1 MKKNVKGFI
10 ALFAALAA
18 VVCIIISFAVPMASI
33 KGTSIKLW
41 GNPNLYLG
49 IVACVLA
56 IVAIVFGF
64 LSKKDADKKGPR
76 KAGIII
82 GFIAVFVSFLAMA
95 MGGLFGLIVEYANDP
110 ENSTIAK
117 SMSVEDR
124 KNFDEMIEKF
134 RTEYPEK

>member
-33 KGTSIKLW
+33 KGTAIKLW

-95 MGGLFGLIVEYANDP
+95 LGGLFGLIVEYANDP

-124 KNFDEMIEKF
+124 KSFDEMIEKL
-134 RTEYPEK
+134 RAEYPEK

>member
-18 VVCIIISFAVPMASI
+18 VVCIIISFAVPMASV
-33 KGTSIKLW
+33 KGTSFKLW
-41 GNPNLYLG
+41 GNGNLYLG
-49 IVACVLA
+49 IIACVLA

-95 MGGLFGLIVEYANDP
+95 LGGLCGILVDYFNNGE
-110 ENSTIAK
+110 K
-117 SMSVEDR
+117 SAIYESLDKEQRDS
-124 KNFDEMIEKF
+124 FDKF
-134 RTEYPEK
+134 YKELVDKYPEK